1 MINGSGGLVTD
12 YSSVSKP
19 LKGKSNSYYLTAIST
34 WMMLII
40 DKMTLILVEIGLI
53 VYIQN

>member
-1 MINGSGGLVTD
+1 MITSEGWLRIIHPYRNT
-12 YSSVSKP
+12 
-19 LKGKSNSYYLTAIST
+19 KGKSNSYYLTAIST

-40 DKMTLILVEIGLI
+40 DKMTLILVEVGLI